1 IALAGGFQSN
11 RQVEPADVKLAVLV
25 MLARAHGSQAAEV
38 AKPILAAYANEVS
51 HRGIEA
57 QRISSNNEMT
67 ETNLS
72 ASPRL
77 PLSASSV
84 RVHLVHDN
92 VTEELSL
99 EDYVLGVM
107 RAEGT
112 MEDQPEALK
121 ALAIAIRTYALKNIG
136 RHAKDGYDFCSTTH
150 CQRFIG
156 DPTVREGADRKDGAL
171 PEGRA

>member
-1 IALAGGFQSN
+1 
-11 RQVEPADVKLAVLV
+11 AD
-25 MLARAHGSQAAEV
+25 S
-38 AKPILAAYANEVS
+38 I
-51 HRGIEA
+51 
-57 QRISSNNEMT
+57 
-67 ETNLS
+67 S
-72 ASPRL
+72 ASPRRS
-77 PLSASSV
+77 LSASATI

-92 VTEELSL
+92 ITEELSL

-150 CQRFIG
+150 CQRFVG
-156 DPTVREGADRKDGAL
+156 NPTVRESRPVGITDARVSA
-171 PEGRA
+171 AV